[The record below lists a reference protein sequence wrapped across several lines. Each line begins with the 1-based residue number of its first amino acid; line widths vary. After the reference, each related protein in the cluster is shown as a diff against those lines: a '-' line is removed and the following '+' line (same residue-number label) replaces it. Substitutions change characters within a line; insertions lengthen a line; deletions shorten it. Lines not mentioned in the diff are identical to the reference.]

1 VAEKP
6 KHKKPRNNVEVNSTK
21 TLIMVHIKK
30 KKLYKNIK
38 RVVSSEQ
45 MENKARISRGPHQRH
60 QSPSH
65 I

>member
-1 VAEKP
+1 
-6 KHKKPRNNVEVNSTK
+6 
-21 TLIMVHIKK
+21 MVHVKKK

-60 QSPSH
+60 QSLSH